1 MYKVL
6 GVTEKLQVNI
16 KIEVK
21 KKTTNP
27 HQNSD
32 QKSEVRG
39 QNTEVR
45 KQSLPTRPLQ
55 CVKKL

>member
-27 HQNSD
+27 HWNSD
-32 QKSEVRG
+32 QWSVVSG
-39 QNTEVR
+39 Q
-45 KQSLPTRPLQ
+45 
-55 CVKKL
+55 

>member
-27 HQNSD
+27 HRNSD

-39 QNTEVR
+39 QNTESESR
-45 KQSLPTRPLQ
+45 ACLPEGR
-55 CVKKL
+55 